1 MSQLEEVLRQRVV
14 KQSNSTIQEN
24 LCADAGY
31 FGISPAKII
40 LSAGYEAHVRGRGE
54 EKQAKLR
61 NPSFKAR
68 RWVVESCHS
77 WLNRFRKLTICY
89 EKRSTTHLALLH
101 LAATIVALRKIGI
114 IYG

>member
-1 MSQLEEVLRQRVV
+1 VSQLGEVLRQKVV
-14 KQSNSTIQEN
+14 NQSKSTVREN

-31 FGISPAKII
+31 FGVGPAKTI
-40 LSAGYEAHVRGRGE
+40 LSAGYKAHVRGRGE
-54 EKQAKLR
+54 EKQAKAK

-77 WLNRFRKLTICY
+77 WFNRFRKLVICY
-89 EKRSTTHLALLH
+89 EKYDATHIALLH
-101 LAATIVALRKIGI
+101 LAATIMALRKTGI